1 MLKLRKNKKGFT
13 LVELIVV
20 IAIMAVLAGTI
31 AGVTVSQLNKQTN
44 NTAKSEAQTLASD
57 LHNFMI
63 DYTLPAGTGT
73 DGKTPPVTP
82 GTENTVFTMPSN
94 DTIFWNSKDGITNV
108 YELTYAVLAFVDEN
122 KQGDNIEVIT
132 VDGTTVTAVPTGNG
146 TIEGNDN
153 NFKAGDHKFYAFVY
167 SEPEKDDNGEDKK
180 DSDGKVITHYKV
192 RFCCKQK
199 GNGNNQ
205 FPFADYTYS
214 DVLADK

>member
-44 NTAKSEAQTLASD
+44 NTAKSEAKSLASD

-63 DYTLPAGTGT
+63 DYKLPKVMDGTTEKWKEGAAIDT
-73 DGKTPPVTP
+73 AEKLAYAVSAFVTENNQGANIKVVSLGEEVKTPP
-82 GTENTVFTMPSN
+82 EKN
-94 DTIFWNSKDGITNV
+94 
-108 YELTYAVLAFVDEN
+108 
-122 KQGDNIEVIT
+122 DNI
-132 VDGTTVTAVPTGNG
+132 TTETYVENY
-146 TIEGNDN
+146 
-153 NFKAGDHKFYAFVY
+153 KAGDHKFYAVVY
-167 SEPEKDDNGEDKK
+167 VETAATATTPA
-180 DSDGKVITHYKV
+180 VLKV

-199 GNGNNQ
+199 GSGNNQ

>member
-57 LHNFMI
+57 LHSFMI
-63 DYTLPAGTGT
+63 DYKLSAPENAAEGTWKAG
-73 DGKTPPVTP
+73 DPINDVAKLARAVKDFIS
-82 GTENTVFTMPSN
+82 ENN
-94 DTIFWNSKDGITNV
+94 QD
-108 YELTYAVLAFVDEN
+108 A
-122 KQGDNIEVIT
+122 NIEVIE
-132 VDGTTVTAVPTGNG
+132 VDGTTVKDVPTNNDTIKGNKN
-146 TIEGNDN
+146 TN

-167 SEPEKDDNGEDKK
+167 EESVEVTKEDGTKETK
-180 DSDGKVITHYKV
+180 LFYKV

-199 GNGNNQ
+199 GNGKNQ

-214 DVLADK
+214 DVLADN

>member
-44 NTAKSEAQTLASD
+44 NTAISEAKSLASD

-82 GTENTVFTMPSN
+82 GTENTVFTMPNGEEWDSKSI
-94 DTIFWNSKDGITNV
+94 DTVG
-108 YELTYAVLAFVDEN
+108 ELTYAVLAFVDEN
-122 KQGDNIEVIT
+122 KQGTNIT
-132 VDGTTVTAVPTGNG
+132 VVSLAADGTVPSNNDQLKDAVNSAS
-146 TIEGNDN
+146 
-153 NFKAGDHKFYAFVY
+153 FKAGEHKFYAVVY
-167 SEPEKDDNGEDKK
+167 K
-180 DSDGKVITHYKV
+180 DSSDNNFKV
-192 RFCCKQK
+192 RFCCLQK

-214 DVLADK
+214 DVLADGN